1 MNKIEQPPFTEAA
14 ENRCPPEYFKG
25 QRYNSISNYLKDH
38 FGSKTIKLSIDGGF
52 TCPNRDGSKGF
63 GGCGFCSDSGSGE
76 FSSDIDDQIA
86 LYSGKWPEAK
96 YIAYFQNHTNTY
108 APVEVLRRKYFAVL
122 KDPRISGIAI
132 GTRPDCLPD
141 DVLDLL
147 EEISRDHFLWVELGL
162 QTIHED
168 TAKLINRCYGLEEFQ
183 RAVSELGRRK
193 IRTVVHLILGL
204 PGESRD
210 MMLESVK
217 YVSGVPGLFG
227 IKLHLMNLVKGSAL
241 AETMPGYVSFPDM
254 DSYVELV
261 TDCLEIIPPEV
272 TVHRLTG
279 DARRDIL
286 ISPVW
291 SFNKRT
297 ILNRINDRLNLLDSW
312 QGKKYAGADVLRP
325 KEI

>member
-1 MNKIEQPPFTEAA
+1 MNKMEQPASQRMP
-14 ENRCPPEYFKG
+14 ENPGPPEFFKG
-25 QRYNSISNYLKDH
+25 LRYNSISNYLKDH

-63 GGCGFCSDSGSGE
+63 GGCTFCSDSGSGE

-86 LYSGKWPEAK
+86 LYSRKWPEAR

-108 APVEVLRRKYFAVL
+108 APVEELRHKYYAVL
-122 KDPRISGIAI
+122 SDPRVSGIAI
-132 GTRPDCLPD
+132 GTRPDCLPG

-147 EEISRDHFLWVELGL
+147 EEIGRHHFLWVELGL
-162 QTIHED
+162 QTIHET
-168 TAKLINRCYGLEEFQ
+168 TAKNINRCYDLAEFD
-183 RAVSELGRRK
+183 RAISELSKRN

-204 PGESRD
+204 PGETRD
-210 MMLESVK
+210 MMLESVR
-217 YVSGVPGLFG
+217 YVASIPGLFG
-227 IKLHLMNLVKGSAL
+227 MKLHLMNLVKGS
-241 AETMPGYVSFPDM
+241 TMAVEIPDHVSFPDI

-261 TDCLEIIPPEV
+261 TDCLEIIPPSV
-272 TVHRLTG
+272 TIHRLTG

-297 ILNRINDRLNLLDSW
+297 ILNRINDRLNLLDTW
-312 QGKKYAGADVLRP
+312 QGKRS
-325 KEI
+325 I